1 MPRVVH
7 VGLGAF
13 HRAHQAVYTED
24 AGWEVCAVAP
34 RSAEVVRALR
44 ERGHRYTLLVR
55 DGERATA
62 RTISSIRAT
71 LHAPTERDRVVAVLA
86 DPETTVVTLTVTE
99 KAYRPGGAVVAL
111 LAEGLAARARKDAG
125 PLAVVSCDNVPG
137 NGRRLRELFQEY
149 AGIGAEVTF
158 PGTVVDRIVP
168 AATREDRELTGDPAV
183 VVAEPYTHWVL
194 EDGFPAARPEWE
206 RGGALFTA
214 DVTPHEQAKIR
225 ILNGTHSTLAYT
237 GALIGHEH
245 IATALADP
253 ALEAL
258 AHRLTAEDVLPS
270 LTPPDGLDLAVYTA
284 AILARMRNTA
294 LRHRCAQVAIDG
306 SLKVPIRLLGTVR
319 DRLAAGA
326 HPRWA
331 CLAVAAWLRHVRGGV
346 DDRGRPLEV
355 SDPLAD
361 RLRSLP
367 PEEALRVPEVFGADL
382 PDEPAFT
389 GQVLADLRDLA
400 RHGAAA
406 VIRRETTT

>member
-7 VGLGAF
+7 LGLGAF

-55 DGERATA
+55 DGDHATA
-62 RTISSIRAT
+62 RTVSSIRAT

-86 DPETTVVTLTVTE
+86 DPRTTVVTLTVTE
-99 KAYRPGGAVVAL
+99 KAYRPDSAVIAL
-111 LAEGLAARARKDAG
+111 LAEGLAARAAKDAG
-125 PLAVVSCDNVPG
+125 PLAVVSCDNLPG
-137 NGRRLRELFQEY
+137 NGRRLSSLFE
-149 AGIGAEVTF
+149 GRIGPGVTF
-158 PGTVVDRIVP
+158 PATVVDRIVP
-168 AATREDRELTGDPAV
+168 AATAEDRELTGDPAV
-183 VVAEPYTHWVL
+183 VVAEPYTQWVL
-194 EDGFPAARPEWE
+194 EDGFPAARPAWE

-214 DVTPHEQAKIR
+214 DVTPYEQAKLR
-225 ILNGTHSTLAYT
+225 ILNGTHSTLAYA

-245 IATALADP
+245 IADALADP

-258 AHRLTAEDVLPS
+258 AHRLAAEDVLPS
-270 LTPPDGLDLAVYTA
+270 LTPPDGMDLEVYAA

-331 CLAVAAWLRHVRGGV
+331 CLAVAAWLRHVSGGV

-361 RLRSLP
+361 RLRAMP
-367 PEEALRVPEVFGADL
+367 PEELLAVPEVFGEDL
-382 PDEPAFT
+382 PYEPAFT